1 MLCAVNVK
9 SISRGLTES
18 QSSVR
23 TGSVPPRDGVNGSSC
38 SSGGNG
44 HGSGHDEDDVLDVR
58 GAMALLKL
66 GRGAVYDACGRGQIP
81 HRRIGKKI
89 RFSRAALLRWLEGA
103 R

>member
-1 MLCAVNVK
+1 MFCAVNVK
-9 SISRGLTES
+9 SISSGLTES
-18 QSSVR
+18 QSSAR
-23 TGSVPPRDGVNGSSC
+23 TGSVPPPDGVTGSTRR
-38 SSGGNG
+38 SGGDD

-58 GAMALLKL
+58 GAMLLLKL